1 MVEGHAGAGQ
11 QQAIA
16 VQMFGKVAV
25 VPSFAIGG
33 IADDRV
39 GDVFEVTPDLVAPTG
54 NRFQL
59 DKGVTT
65 AWIAVDFGR
74 EFDFRQRPEMG

>member
-1 MVEGHAGAGQ
+1 MLEAHAGAGQ

-16 VQMFGKVAV
+16 VQMFSKVAV
-25 VPSFAIGG
+25 VPSFAIGC
-33 IADDRV
+33 ITDDRV

-65 AWIAVDFGR
+65 AWIAVDFDR